1 MRSLKLR
8 SQHEGSIL
16 LLVGTLFFWLQDFE
30 VSANAS
36 VLIETAEESGP

>member
-16 LLVGTLFFWLQDFE
+16 LLVGTLFFWPQDFE